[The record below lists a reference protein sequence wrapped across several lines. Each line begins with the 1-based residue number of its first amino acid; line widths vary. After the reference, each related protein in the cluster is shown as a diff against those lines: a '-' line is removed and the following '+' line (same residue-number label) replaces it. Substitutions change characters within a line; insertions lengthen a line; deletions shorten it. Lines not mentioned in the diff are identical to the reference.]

1 MPTYLNGIRST
12 VGPDIDGGTIDGA
25 VIGGTTPAAGAFT
38 TLNATGD
45 ATFGAATR
53 VTIKGAADQD
63 GIVFGS
69 LGTATKAI
77 DLSSC
82 GLSGGSDYWIYNT
95 ATSFWNSTAKLQTT
109 EIASANGTAAKPGF
123 HATSQ
128 FTGMFF
134 PESGK
139 SVGFSFS
146 GTEKNRMLAL
156 ASLWGNSVPVGSLT
170 DCTSNATTTIA
181 KSSTWGFTPATGDLL
196 HVTDS
201 STAADEGFYRVVTVN
216 LNTSIIVDRA
226 LTASQTDVDITIYKD
241 VIGIFVTDG
250 TNGQHLVGFSHQDK
264 PLVIG
269 GDRAGTGGG
278 SVPASGNSA
287 FGGEDVLIGNQLA
300 IAAGTVDIPL
310 TDAHTW
316 DALATNIPAAAANDD
331 LALVTGT
338 TGTDA
343 PSLQAG
349 DIKTTDSERYAGF
362 LVRLPMW
369 YNPGSTVKIRLS
381 AGMKT
386 TIADTSCVLDLNVY
400 TVDYANNDLTV
411 SGDLCETAAQ
421 SMNSTTFA
429 NLDFT
434 IDDDAAGYVLAPGS
448 ILQVKVIADYT
459 DGSTGTAVIPT
470 IRHMELIITR

>member
-1 MPTYLNGIRST
+1 MAIDIRRNIYAP
-12 VGPDIDGGTIDGA
+12 VQP
-25 VIGGTTPAAGAFT
+25 
-38 TLNATGD
+38 
-45 ATFGAATR
+45 
-53 VTIKGAADQD
+53 
-63 GIVFGS
+63 IVFGN

-77 DLSSC
+77 DFSSS
-82 GLSGGSDYWIYNT
+82 GLSGATDYWFYG
-95 ATSFWNSTAKLQTT
+95 
-109 EIASANGTAAKPGF
+109 GTADYWAASG
-123 HATSQ
+123 ALVTSGAITAGGILKSNMYISSTVLLPMGTRIGV
-128 FTGMFF
+128 TGADI
-134 PESGK
+134 PVVLGLDTNSPLIAGNYTY
-139 SVGFSFS
+139 VGYFI
-146 GTEKNRMLAL
+146 GD
-156 ASLWGNSVPVGSLT
+156 GV
-170 DCTSNATTTIA
+170 SNGTTTITDVGGA
-181 KSSTWGFTPATGDLL
+181 AHGLSLAVGDLA
-196 HVTDS
+196 HITG
-201 STAADEGFYRVVTVN
+201 STTAGDKGLYR
-216 LNTSIIVDRA
+216 IVSDDGTNIVLDRA
-226 LTASQTDVDITIYKD
+226 LAGSDTDVTVRFYKD
-241 VIGIFVTDG
+241 IVVLSPTDG

-278 SVPASGNSA
+278 TVPASGNSA

-386 TIADTSCVLDLNVY
+386 TVADTSCVLDLNVY